1 MVTKTY
7 LFANLKGISFYSSS
21 VLWYK
26 RYEYTAI
33 YYTLY
38 IHPNINTQHL
48 SLSTNQSKALESQ
61 MLKIVCL
68 TLYAKVNR
76 PFISNALHF
85 AFEASC
91 CDNHSCRICCIG
103 KRPWMMAGWALA
115 LCPFRGGFWQSVQF
129 SQQACP
135 PEMSSAISQSQRRQ
149 SRSN

>member
-38 IHPNINTQHL
+38 IDPNINTQHL

-68 TLYAKVNR
+68 TLHAKVNKAFYFER
-76 PFISNALHF
+76 TKLCFWSILLRQSFPSNLLHWK
-85 AFEASC
+85 APLG
-91 CDNHSCRICCIG
+91 DG
-103 KRPWMMAGWALA
+103 WMGSGALA
-115 LCPFRGGFWQSVQF
+115 SPWRFLTVSPILPAGLSSRDVQRNLSV
-129 SQQACP
+129 SEATV
-135 PEMSSAISQSQRRQ
+135 
-149 SRSN
+149 